1 MSNPLVRMCDVER
14 LRRTGRMDILRSM
27 NEKMRMEFLW
37 AWYFLRLVLSSD
49 GLKGDGVVKT
59 RSESV
64 RVT

>member
-1 MSNPLVRMCDVER
+1 MCDVER